1 MSIDI
6 LGFIGGMF
14 LVVGFIP
21 QVYVVFKNKKIDDIS
36 LLFII
41 FQIITC
47 IILMSYT
54 LIIKA
59 LPLFIANTGIIIQLI
74 MLLYAKLKFKNNNNL
89 NIDKN
94 TQTQTITQN
103 LVENNYN
110 TIRKVSN
117 I

>member
-1 MSIDI
+1 MSIEI

-21 QVYVVFKNKKIDDIS
+21 QVYVVFKSKKVDDIS

-47 IILMSYT
+47 VILMSYT
-54 LIIKA
+54 MIIKA
-59 LPLFIANTGIIIQLI
+59 LPLFIANTGILTQLL

-89 NIDKN
+89 NINKD
-94 TQTQTITQN
+94 TQTQNQNQN
-103 LVENNYN
+103 LLENNYY
-110 TIRKVSN
+110 TISKVSN

>member
-1 MSIDI
+1 MSIEI

-21 QVYVVFKNKKIDDIS
+21 QVYVVFKSKKVDDIS

-47 IILMSYT
+47 VILMSYT
-54 LIIKA
+54 MIINA
-59 LPLFIANTGIIIQLI
+59 LPLFIANTGILTQLL
-74 MLLYAKLKFKNNNNL
+74 MLLYAKFKFKNNNL
-89 NIDKN
+89 NIDKD
-94 TQTQTITQN
+94 TQTQNQN
-103 LVENNYN
+103 LIENNYN
-110 TIRKVSN
+110 TIPKVSN